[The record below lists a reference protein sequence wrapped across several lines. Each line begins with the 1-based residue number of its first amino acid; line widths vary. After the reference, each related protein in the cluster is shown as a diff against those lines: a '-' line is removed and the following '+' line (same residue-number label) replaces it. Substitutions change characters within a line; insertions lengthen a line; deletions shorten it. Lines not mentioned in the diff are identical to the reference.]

1 VVAIL
6 TSGDQY
12 MIEIGRRLREERT
25 RLELSQGDFARVGGV
40 LSDAQGKYER
50 GQRSPS
56 ALYLAS
62 LIEIGVD
69 VLYVLTGDRHP
80 QMPNKDQQKVLEDI
94 PLTVRFPNSDRE
106 ILADLLDSIAQ
117 RT

>member
-1 VVAIL
+1 
-6 TSGDQY
+6 
-12 MIEIGRRLREERT
+12 MIGIGRRLREERT
-25 RLELSQGDFARVGGV
+25 RLDLNQRDFACVGGV
-40 LSDAQGKYER
+40 LSNAQGKYER

-56 ALYLAS
+56 AVYLAS

-69 VLYVLTGDRHP
+69 VLYVLTGEPHP
-80 QMPNKDQQKVLEDI
+80 QLLNKDQEKVLQDS
-94 PLTVRFPNSDRE
+94 PLTVRSLNSDRE